1 MKRIFYSIFII
12 ISLLLISS
20 CSNDKHLNI
29 DYIFNNGNCIITKLI
44 NNDSNKVSSR
54 LIIDNN
60 YIAIEETSENMKYDY
75 YIKENNKIY
84 VYKNLKR
91 IGKNING
98 LSKEKLDTDK
108 YGIGNDLNKLK
119 KLIQLSFI
127 YTNIDIRTPLLDDLY
142 KSIMNNTEITK
153 TFNKNLTFYENV
165 RNYYDSVFPIFN
177 NEQFNYKINNYS
189 ITLENNYFKNL
200 NYNIYNTSVYVV
212 KAKLSDF
219 EKEDL
224 SGYWEFKSDKYL
236 NMLSNYKLDV
246 VVDKDNDYL
255 KYNSNYKNKDKIRI
269 IYTSNGSILKIKEYK
284 TKKDCQKA
292 YDDLMEN
299 YTTNSIYF
307 TMVDECIFIV
317 NPKYTKEFEDV
328 LGIKFKLS
336 DSINK
341 YSNSK
346 NYADEE
352 YCKTYSSD
360 IKVLEDQDSKIL
372 INSNEEYNKLIDD
385 IKEITDFN
393 SKISELQNRID
404 NFYNLIKADFDF
416 NKYKYLIIQSTTL
429 AIGRGYF
436 NYILESAYVNDG
448 KVICNICVNS
458 LSQDANRSYYY
469 MILKLDKDIDTK
481 SIIVNY
487 NLSMPYFFYDIWWE
501 IEYFY

>member
-60 YIAIEETSENMKYDY
+60 YVAIEETSENMKYDY

-142 KSIMNNTEITK
+142 NSIMNNTEITK

-200 NYNIYNTSVYVV
+200 NYNNIYLF

-224 SGYWEFKSDKYL
+224 SEYWEFKSDKYL
-236 NMLSNYKLDV
+236 NMLSDYIVNV

-255 KYNSNYKNKDKIRI
+255 KYNSNYKYNKYIRI
-269 IYTSNGSILKIKEYK
+269 INVGDDINKLKIKEYK
-284 TKKDCQKA
+284 SKKDCQKA

-299 YTTNSIYF
+299 YILDELYF
-307 TMVDECIFIV
+307 AIVDECLFITTLAGKDLYE
-317 NPKYTKEFEDV
+317 NI

-352 YCKTYSSD
+352 YCKTYSSY
-360 IKVLEDQDSKIL
+360 IKVLEDQDSKVL
-372 INSNEEYNKLIDD
+372 INSNEEYDKLIDD

-393 SKISELQNRID
+393 SEISEVQNRID

-429 AIGRGYF
+429 AIGRGHF

-458 LSQDANRSYYY
+458 LSQDANKSYYY

-501 IEYFY
+501 IESFY